1 MAKLVDMQRPFKF
14 LVNTMIM
21 QRKGASVSI
30 VHNNYWDGTFD
41 QNVVVVWPKEKPG
54 KS

>member
-1 MAKLVDMQRPFKF
+1 MSKLVDMQRPFKF

-41 QNVVVVWPKEKPG
+41 QNVVVVWPK
-54 KS
+54 